1 MSQDNTG
8 IRVLVAPLDWGL
20 GHATRCI
27 PVIREFIEAGCDVII
42 GTSGK
47 SGVFLKNY
55 FPELQYVDMPF
66 VKIRFGTGH
75 AFPWYIFQLL
85 KFPFITIREHLFL
98 KKHAVRLR
106 PDLIISDNR
115 YGLFH
120 KEIYSVLIT
129 HQIFIILPSPL
140 RFMQK
145 IVRKIT
151 FMLISRFD
159 QCLIPDLA
167 DPPGSLGNRLSHGKI
182 SLNNQRYIGFLS
194 RFSSAVT
201 VKSPN
206 DNKHYDLLVILSG
219 PEPQRTIF
227 ENIIINQTKGHKL
240 KTVIFRGLPAGESEI
255 KVQGD
260 MTIINHPGDKDFISF
275 IRQSENIIC
284 RSGYSTIMDLIALRR
299 NALLVPTPGQTEQIY
314 LARHLSS
321 KGSFLYL
328 PQKDFNITKALSL
341 FERHLSYDYQEYRP
355 DDFDLK
361 ETLQHLMNKISRQKK
376 PRQIQE

>member
-8 IRVLVAPLDWGL
+8 IRVLVAPLDWGM

-27 PVIREFIEAGCDVII
+27 PVIRQFIAAGCDVII

-47 SGVFLKNY
+47 SGVLLKKY
-55 FPELQYVDMPF
+55 FPEMQYIDMPF
-66 VKIRFGTGH
+66 VKIRFGTHH
-75 AFPWYIFQLL
+75 AFPCYFFQLF

-98 KKHAVRLR
+98 KKHAAKLSL
-106 PDLIISDNR
+106 DLVISDNR

-120 KEIYSVLIT
+120 KKIYSVLIT
-129 HQIFIILPSPL
+129 HQLFIRLPAPL

-145 IVRKIT
+145 IIRKIT
-151 FMLISRFD
+151 GMLISGFD
-159 QCLIPDLA
+159 QCWIPDLA
-167 DPPGSLGNRLSHGKI
+167 DPVKSLGNKLSHGKI
-182 SLNNQRYIGFLS
+182 SLKNHRYIGFLS
-194 RFSSAVT
+194 RFSSAGT

-206 DNKHYDLLVILSG
+206 DSKHYDLLVILSG

-227 ENIIINQTKGHKL
+227 ENIIINQIKEHQL
-240 KTVIFRGLPAGESEI
+240 KSVIFRGLPAGDSEI
-255 KVQGD
+255 TVQGD
-260 MTIINHPGDKDFISF
+260 MTIISHPDDKDFVSF
-275 IRQSENIIC
+275 IRQSEKIIC

-299 NALLVPTPGQTEQIY
+299 KALLVPTPGQTEQIY

-328 PQKDFNITKALSL
+328 SQKDFDITKALSL
-341 FERHLSYDYQEYRP
+341 FERNLSYDYPEYIP

-361 ETLQHLMNKISRQKK
+361 EMVQQLMNRISR
-376 PRQIQE
+376 